1 MTAGQIP
8 AAFQPSPL
16 VAPSQKVP
24 FVDKDNGHLNQI
36 GWQHAGQV
44 HRYVTG
50 TSRRVPCSCASATN
64 VYTLTPLRGG
74 PLVNGYFD
82 YEEFAFVADGSST
95 GPVTATVVPNGPA
108 ASSILPTLPVYKLNG
123 SAQADNGDLTAGLQY
138 NLTFADV
145 LNGGVG
151 GFVLR

>member
-8 AAFQPSPL
+8 AAFQPHPI

-24 FVDKDNGHLNQI
+24 YVDKDSGHLHPV
-36 GWQHAGQV
+36 GWQQASQTHD
-44 HRYVTG
+44 YVTG
-50 TSRRVPCSCASATN
+50 TSRRVACSCSSTSN
-64 VYTLTPLRGG
+64 TYTLTPNPGAQAI
-74 PLVNGYFD
+74 VGYFD
-82 YEEFAFVADGSST
+82 YEEFAFVADAGST
-95 GPVTATVVPNGPA
+95 GPVSATVVPNGPA
-108 ASSILPTLPVYKLNG
+108 ASSTLPTLPVYKQNG
-123 SAQADNGDLTAGLQY
+123 AAQADNGDLTVGLQY